1 MSEVNDL
8 INKEIEKKIDYLI
21 QAEDQGLVSYDE
33 NGNVVNIQYLKDIK
47 AYIEKLEK
55 DSGMLEILK
64 KDRRISKLW
73 PSEEFIEYPSDGFTE
88 SVSESLLH
96 DVVEKL
102 GW

>member
-1 MSEVNDL
+1 MSKANNL
-8 INKEIEKKIDYLI
+8 TSKEIEKKIDYLI
-21 QAEDQGLVSYDE
+21 QAEDQDLVSWDE
-33 NGNVVNIQYLKDIK
+33 NGNVINTQYLKDIK

-73 PSEEFIEYPSDGFTE
+73 PSEEFIEYPPSDTE
-88 SVSESLLH
+88 SISESLLN

-102 GW
+102 SW